1 MKPPK
6 SRRRNVASRIFIDL
20 VLQVLAVFLVWTQA
34 EQVRVASLERQAGLV
49 PGLKTQVV
57 SLGDQIGGYRAKVAG
72 QGALIQELGDRIGA
86 YRGKVSSLGQLVK
99 NQGKTIGGYKSL
111 VTDLRSKIPDDAPVT
126 LLIVVD
132 ETWSMTAPHR
142 EIVSGTKTLC
152 AFMSSRSE
160 SFRFGVISFRQGI
173 SRQLP
178 IMGIRPTDEDGGA
191 SERKAMDF
199 LATLKV
205 KRSHTDHAPVL
216 REAIRALEAD
226 ARRDPQRKFRL
237 VFVGDVGPAELD
249 GVAGYSGQERL
260 VKEDLLK
267 LVSDWAQSGDRAVA
281 SLYAESDWTRND
293 PAAAESRAWFK
304 ALGSVS
310 EGSSFTT
317 DTGELQRT
325 IFHAV
330 RR

>member
-1 MKPPK
+1 MNPRK
-6 SRRRNVASRIFIDL
+6 SRRRNVASRVFVDL
-20 VLQVLAVFLVWTQA
+20 VLQMLAVFLVLAQS
-34 EQVRVASLERQAGLV
+34 EQVRVASLERKAGLV
-49 PGLKTQVV
+49 PGLRTQVE
-57 SLGDQIGGYRAKVAG
+57 SLGDQIGGYRAKVEK
-72 QGALIQELGDRIGA
+72 QGVVIQEMGDRLGA
-86 YRGKVSSLGQLVK
+86 YRGKIDEQGLVIA
-99 NQGKTIGGYKSL
+99 NQGKALGGYRSL
-111 VTDLRSKIPDDAPVT
+111 VKDLRSKIPDDAPVT

-160 SFRFGVISFRQGI
+160 SFRFGVISFRNGI
-173 SRQLP
+173 SKQLP
-178 IMGIRPTDEDGGA
+178 IMEICPTSEDGGA
-191 SERKAMDF
+191 SERKVMDF

-205 KRSHTDHAPVL
+205 RRSHTDHAPVL

-237 VFVGDVGPAELD
+237 IFVGDVGPAELD
-249 GVAGYSGQERL
+249 GAVGYSSQEKL
-260 VKEDLLK
+260 IKQDLLD
-267 LVSDWAQSGDRAVA
+267 LVHRWAQPGDRAVA

-293 PAAAESRAWFK
+293 PASAESRAWFE

-325 IFHAV
+325 IFHSV

>member
-1 MKPPK
+1 MSVRT
-6 SRRRNVASRIFIDL
+6 SRRRNVASRIFVDL
-20 VLQVLAVFLVWTQA
+20 VLQLLAVLLVWSQS

-49 PGLKTQVV
+49 PGLQTQVEI
-57 SLGDQIGGYRAKVAG
+57 LGDQIGGYRTKVEG
-72 QGALIQELGDRIGA
+72 QGAVIEKMGVNLDA
-86 YRGKVSSLGQLVK
+86 YRGRVDRQGLVIK
-99 NQGKTIGGYKSL
+99 QQGKVIGGFRSL

-173 SRQLP
+173 SKQLP
-178 IMGIRPTDEDGGA
+178 IMEIRPTGEDGGA
-191 SERKAMDF
+191 SERKVMDF
-199 LATLKV
+199 LATLTV
-205 KRSHTDHAPVL
+205 KRAHTDHRPVL
-216 REAIRALEAD
+216 REAIRALEVD
-226 ARRDPQRKFRL
+226 ARHDPQRKFRL

-249 GVAGYSGQERL
+249 GVAGYSQQERL
-260 VKEDLLK
+260 VKQDLLA
-267 LVSDWAQSGDRAVA
+267 LVRRWAQPGDRAVA
-281 SLYAESDWTRND
+281 SLYAESDWTKND
-293 PAAAESRAWFK
+293 PASAESRAWFK

-330 RR
+330 QR

>member
-1 MKPPK
+1 MNPRK
-6 SRRRNVASRIFIDL
+6 SRRRNVASRVFIDL
-20 VLQVLAVFLVWTQA
+20 VLQVLALFLITTQS

-49 PGLKTQVV
+49 PGLRTQVER
-57 SLGDQIGGYRAKVAG
+57 LGDQVGGYRTKVEK
-72 QGALIQELGDRIGA
+72 QGVVIQQMGERIGA
-86 YRGKVSSLGQLVK
+86 YRGKIDKQGLVIAS
-99 NQGKTIGGYKSL
+99 QGKALGGYKSL
-111 VTDLRSKIPDDAPVT
+111 VTDLRSKIPNDAPVT

-132 ETWSMTAPHR
+132 ETWSMAAPHR

-160 SFRFGVISFRQGI
+160 SFRFGAISFRQGV
-173 SRQLP
+173 SKQLP
-178 IMGIRPTDEDGGA
+178 IMEILPTSEDEGA
-191 SERKAMDF
+191 SELKAMQF

-205 KRSHTDHAPVL
+205 ERSNTDHGPVL
-216 REAIRALEAD
+216 REAIRVLEAD

-249 GVAGYSGQERL
+249 GAAGYSRQEKL
-260 VKEDLLK
+260 VKQELLG
-267 LVSDWAQSGDRAVA
+267 LVRRWAQRGDRAVA
-281 SLYAESDWTRND
+281 SLYAESDWTKSD
-293 PAAAESRAWFK
+293 PASAESRAWFK

-325 IFHAV
+325 IFNAV